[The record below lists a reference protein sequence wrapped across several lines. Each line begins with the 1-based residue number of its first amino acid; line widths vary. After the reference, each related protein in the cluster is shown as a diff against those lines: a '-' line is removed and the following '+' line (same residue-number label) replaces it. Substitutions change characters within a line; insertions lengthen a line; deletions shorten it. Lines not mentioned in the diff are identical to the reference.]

1 MKKIKPFQ
9 YRNRN
14 IGPLEYDH
22 PQSISRTGTQEVL
35 SGVVQGMDAS
45 DIEERTARALYKIE
59 IPFDFRAR
67 ISSDALGQRRL
78 TREFANIKGEVEIDM
93 LCEKDG
99 AVTPIFVDGEISHY
113 FTPAQAEADR
123 IKTNVANEFGRRFGW
138 KEAVRIPFWKLTTQ
152 DMADK
157 TIRDIFL

>member
-14 IGPLEYDH
+14 VGPLEYDH
-22 PQSISRTGTQEVL
+22 PQSVSRTGTQEVL
-35 SGVVQGMDAS
+35 SGIVQGMDAS
-45 DIEERTARALYKIE
+45 DIEERTARALDRIE
-59 IPFDFRAR
+59 ASYDFRVR
-67 ISSDALGQRRL
+67 ITSEALGPQRL
-78 TREFANIKGEVEIDM
+78 TRQFANIKGETELDF
-93 LCEKDG
+93 LCEFQG
-99 AVTPIFVDGEISHY
+99 RVFPIFVDGEISHY